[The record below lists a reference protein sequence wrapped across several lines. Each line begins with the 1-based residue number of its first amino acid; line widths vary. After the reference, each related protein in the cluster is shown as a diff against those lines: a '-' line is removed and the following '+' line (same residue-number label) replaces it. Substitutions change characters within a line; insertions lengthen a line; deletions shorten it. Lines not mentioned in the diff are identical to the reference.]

1 LCSFCS
7 SVVACSFLALSLS
20 ALLSIYSTCTCFF
33 LLSLSAL
40 LSIYSTCTC
49 LFSRSPSQLS
59 CPSTLPVPVC
69 TPYLAAAAA
78 VSLLYLPGPSLSKY
92 LMPVELGEASCLG
105 PQAQKANYDVAS
117 MQRSDQSEHSEQR
130 NTASTEIQ
138 RAQKYSEHRN
148 TASTEIQRAQ
158 KYSEHRNTASTSST
172 ASGKWNPTSSKAG
185 DHEMHRSS
193 IQLLYLDVEAA
204 ATPSSLQSYSKKRFT
219 QNSFS
224 THSKGINDSGWMV
237 GGYEGMRV

>member
-1 LCSFCS
+1 VFVLLVCRRLFFS
-7 SVVACSFLALSLS
+7 LALSLS

-33 LLSLSAL
+33 SLSLSAL

-117 MQRSDQSEHSEQR
+117 MQRSDQSEHSE
-130 NTASTEIQ
+130 
-138 RAQKYSEHRN
+138 HRN

-158 KYSEHRNTASTSST
+158 KYSEHRNTASTVIT
-172 ASGKWNPTSSKAG
+172 
-185 DHEMHRSS
+185 E
-193 IQLLYLDVEAA
+193 IQRAHQAQQAVNGIPHQAKRGTTRCTEA
-204 ATPSSLQSYSKKRFT
+204 PSNYYT
-219 QNSFS
+219 
-224 THSKGINDSGWMV
+224 
-237 GGYEGMRV
+237 